1 MKVLAIE
8 TSTLMGSVAVVEER
22 AILCELTLHVA
33 ETHSSQLMPAIDY
46 VLKTAGCSPD
56 GIDAFAAALGPG
68 SFTGLRIGL
77 STMKGLAVA
86 ASKPLVGIPT
96 LEAMAWA
103 FPYCPYVICPMLDAR
118 MKEIYAA
125 RFRAGSGNI
134 SRLSEDL
141 VLPVPALLK
150 DADKETLF
158 FGSGAE
164 RYREQI
170 SEIMGDLAHFPSFEI
185 SGARASTVGFLA
197 LEKLEA
203 GEIADIDAIE
213 PLYIRESQAIEK
225 LRRDGSGKRQ

>member
-1 MKVLAIE
+1 MKILAVE
-8 TSTLMGSVAVVEER
+8 TSTLMGSIAVVEDR

-46 VLKTAGCSPD
+46 VLKTVGCAPNEV
-56 GIDAFAAALGPG
+56 DAFAVALGPG

-86 ASKPLVGIPT
+86 ASKPLVGVST

-103 FPYCPYVICPMLDAR
+103 FPYCRFIMCPMLDAR
-118 MKEIYAA
+118 MKEVYAA
-125 RFRAGSGNI
+125 RFKAGDGTI

-141 VLPVPALLK
+141 VLPVSALLEGM
-150 DADKETLF
+150 DEETLF

-164 RYREQI
+164 KYKGQI
-170 SEIMGDLAHFPSFEI
+170 SEIAGDLAHFTSFEI
-185 SGARASTVGFLA
+185 SGARASIVGFLA
-197 LEKLEA
+197 AERIKA
-203 GEIADIDAIE
+203 GEVDDVDTIE

-225 LRRDGSGKRQ
+225 LKRSKG